1 MGLERLQRP
10 ARPMTYVPNAPSI
23 SAWNRIME
31 ATGTTSIREALIV
44 LVESSRSEADV
55 RRDYEIS
62 RWPLRTALLTYNL
75 KLNDGR
81 KK

>member
-1 MGLERLQRP
+1 
-10 ARPMTYVPNAPSI
+10 MTYVPNAPSI
-23 SAWNRIME
+23 PAWNRIVA
-31 ATGTTSIREALIV
+31 ATGTTSIREALTV